1 MTKTFKITIP
11 KIELSVKIE
20 EIKDKPKENKK
31 EEISDYYFV
40 TLHNE
45 ISHKNITILTVL
57 DVLTIAKFSLYKT
70 KRCDLTEDTLC
81 GFNTIIPESSVV
93 FLGRE
98 FEEVKHKI
106 ITERI
111 RILNDLLKYSE
122 KLFKCSIID
131 ICSLYSKRILWS
143 YDLLTGRE
151 VKNVRSS

>member
-57 DVLTIAKFSLYKT
+57 DVLTIAKFSLYKI
-70 KRCDLTEDTLC
+70 KRCDLTENTLC
-81 GFNTIIPESSVV
+81 GFNTIIPASNVV
-93 FLGRE
+93 FLGRV

-111 RILNDLLKYSE
+111 RILNDLSKYSKE
-122 KLFKCSIID
+122 LFKHSIID
-131 ICSLYSKRILWS
+131 IVSLYSNRILWS
-143 YDLLTGRE
+143 YNLAIGRE